1 MAALEDSI
9 QVRAPQI
16 ETARPCLFLSHAG
29 IDSAAA
35 VALAERLEQSPE
47 AQRHGLTVW
56 VDKREHPSGLQPG
69 TPWQEQLEAA
79 IQERSTAFAIYLTN
93 AGAQNWVRMEVR
105 TALDRAISAERAGES
120 YPFIPIIA
128 ESGVE
133 VELLPAF
140 ARQFQGIHLAD
151 ADAVQKL
158 IGAMLDRPAATVALV
173 DEPFRGLEAFGAKDA
188 HLFFGRERETEDV
201 IERLK
206 QTTLVMVVGDSGA
219 GKSSLVKA
227 GLVPAFRE
235 GSFAPRLGP
244 RPDPAL
250 WHVVEMRPL
259 GDPFDSLIKGIS
271 DAARGL
277 KVNAELLSGAFKL
290 LREQDATALRDALR
304 EGAPPDAQI
313 LLVVDQF
320 EELWTLAPERKRNA
334 FLDGLLDMA
343 RPDDPSRRVVMTI
356 RRDYYNLCSTHEKF
370 FARIENNDRCSYYNL
385 RRMDD
390 EALRACIERPLAL
403 AGVPAADARR
413 LADEV
418 LRDAGDQ
425 PGDLALIEMALTG
438 AWQAWRER
446 SNHHGDLI
454 DSYIAIGR
462 VEGAIRNAADE
473 VYAAL
478 DQRQPLAEPLFMRLV
493 QLGDTG
499 GTTRRIVHAQEFAP
513 EVWKL
518 AQDLGS
524 KDGKRLLVL
533 GRGEASETAEL
544 AHEQLV
550 TQWPQY
556 QRWLQGSETDP
567 RAADKRMLDQLMEQ
581 AGRWRQRGRKWTD
594 LATGSA
600 LSEYRSLTKRRM
612 SWLAPIEAS
621 FVGRSRVRRQL
632 TRASIAAALVAVLGT
647 GTWAFFD
654 QRRQRIEAVATSISL
669 QLELPEGEV
678 ERRDAEA
685 LIMLAGASGDERR
698 AFVDELFK
706 RSSLADRFAR
716 NPAAVTRALVG
727 LDPAA
732 RREIIAHTFG
742 PGSVTPDEA
751 DGRYARAL
759 LGIELATPA
768 ATEVVLAAIQ
778 ESEGRLFVHP
788 DIPSYRAD
796 PLRAR
801 GRAFAELAAGLT
813 AEQAR
818 QAIGAMLAAIQGE
831 THPSALGPLS
841 QGLAALPVELTP
853 DQAGQALDAIL
864 AEMERT
870 WDSDAPRAF
879 GEGLA
884 ALAADL
890 NPYQAGQALEAVLAK
905 MEGGSSREPP
915 RSRRY

>member
-1 MAALEDSI
+1 
-9 QVRAPQI
+9 
-16 ETARPCLFLSHAG
+16 
-29 IDSAAA
+29 
-35 VALAERLEQSPE
+35 
-47 AQRHGLTVW
+47 
-56 VDKREHPSGLQPG
+56 
-69 TPWQEQLEAA
+69 
-79 IQERSTAFAIYLTN
+79 
-93 AGAQNWVRMEVR
+93 
-105 TALDRAISAERAGES
+105 
-120 YPFIPIIA
+120 
-128 ESGVE
+128 
-133 VELLPAF
+133 
-140 ARQFQGIHLAD
+140 
-151 ADAVQKL
+151 
-158 IGAMLDRPAATVALV
+158 
-173 DEPFRGLEAFGAKDA
+173 
-188 HLFFGRERETEDV
+188 
-201 IERLK
+201 
-206 QTTLVMVVGDSGA
+206 
-219 GKSSLVKA
+219 
-227 GLVPAFRE
+227 
-235 GSFAPRLGP
+235 
-244 RPDPAL
+244 
-250 WHVVEMRPL
+250 
-259 GDPFDSLIKGIS
+259 
-271 DAARGL
+271 
-277 KVNAELLSGAFKL
+277 
-290 LREQDATALRDALR
+290 
-304 EGAPPDAQI
+304 
-313 LLVVDQF
+313 
-320 EELWTLAPERKRNA
+320 
-334 FLDGLLDMA
+334 
-343 RPDDPSRRVVMTI
+343 
-356 RRDYYNLCSTHEKF
+356 
-370 FARIENNDRCSYYNL
+370 
-385 RRMDD
+385 
-390 EALRACIERPLAL
+390 
-403 AGVPAADARR
+403 
-413 LADEV
+413 
-418 LRDAGDQ
+418 
-425 PGDLALIEMALTG
+425 
-438 AWQAWRER
+438 
-446 SNHHGDLI
+446 
-454 DSYIAIGR
+454 
-462 VEGAIRNAADE
+462 
-473 VYAAL
+473 
-478 DQRQPLAEPLFMRLV
+478 
-493 QLGDTG
+493 
-499 GTTRRIVHAQEFAP
+499 
-513 EVWKL
+513 
-518 AQDLGS
+518 
-524 KDGKRLLVL
+524 
-533 GRGEASETAEL
+533 
-544 AHEQLV
+544 
-550 TQWPQY
+550 
-556 QRWLQGSETDP
+556 
-567 RAADKRMLDQLMEQ
+567 
-581 AGRWRQRGRKWTD
+581 
-594 LATGSA
+594 
-600 LSEYRSLTKRRM
+600 M

-751 DGRYARAL
+751 DGRYARAP